1 MEGPKK
7 RWFSGSSVGG
17 KGNGTGRS
25 LLEMVGAGLPRTAAG
40 GFERAEEAASGEAAG
55 DGSAG
60 GEAGGE
66 DAAFAEQA
74 APERTVLSRKE
85 LARELRRQAYRRAK
99 QARAEDPRHLAMKE
113 AAKLRRREQYQQV
126 KVRRKEREAEQKAK
140 DKVSAAAT
148 QAEAKRQLAERVKSA
163 LGRGSEPARALA
175 RDIERALQCTDVRE
189 LMDRL
194 RSESA
199 ALAAQHQDDGKDP

>member
-7 RWFSGSSVGG
+7 RWFSGSSGSGG
-17 KGNGTGRS
+17 GANGRS
-25 LLEMVGAGLPRTAAG
+25 LLDRVGAGLPRATPSG
-40 GFERAEEAASGEAAG
+40 GLEPPEDAPGEEAELGVS
-55 DGSAG
+55 
-60 GEAGGE
+60 
-66 DAAFAEQA
+66 EQVPEQGV
-74 APERTVLSRKE
+74 PERSVLSRKE

-113 AAKLRRREQYQQV
+113 AVKVRRREQYQQV

-140 DKVSAAAT
+140 DKVSAAAA

-163 LGRGSEPARALA
+163 LGRGSEPGRALA
-175 RDIERALQCTDVRE
+175 RDIERALQCADVRE

-194 RSESA
+194 RNESA
-199 ALAAQHQDDGKDP
+199 SLAAQHQDDGTES